1 MGRLRGRGLGGLC
14 SSAQGAPTWASTA
27 HGGHSRDGPAVAV
40 YGGTDTGVTQQPH
53 VGAQAELSRAP
64 RRGLSAADS
73 EVWVGTVSVCLR
85 AGLCTATLTLPPGPQ
100 HHVPSAG
107 RGILPP
113 PTLLPPAGG
122 CQQRHSAPSPTGFLL
137 YPPEDA
143 TISWQH
149 FGAADALCM
158 GPVWGP
164 WHPLGAQQTHYLHPT
179 APSPREGPS
188 WFVTAPHTSAAGGH
202 LCPVCASSALPT
214 AVAPHSTEGP
224 SSAFPAP
231 CREQHEGIWGQQR
244 PWAAGG
250 ALGRLRELGRSL
262 HVAQAGSARAVQ
274 CRCPQPALSP
284 ARPVPTVGSAL
295 GTALQPTQHSC
306 TPPQARS
313 QPMGIAAPPV
323 PITQNTWAAWAH
335 CLGCAAS
342 TAPACTTSALP
353 TRTAPSTL
361 PHRTHST
368 ILLPLHTAL
377 H

>member
-1 MGRLRGRGLGGLC
+1 MPAAPFCPQPHWLPPVSPRGCHHQLAAFWGCRCSLHGAGMGPM
-14 SSAQGAPTWASTA
+14 APS
-27 HGGHSRDGPAVAV
+27 
-40 YGGTDTGVTQQPH
+40 GGTANPLPASHCT
-53 VGAQAELSRAP
+53 LSQ
-64 RRGLSAADS
+64 G
-73 EVWVGTVSVCLR
+73 
-85 AGLCTATLTLPPGPQ
+85 GP
-100 HHVPSAG
+100 
-107 RGILPP
+107 L
-113 PTLLPPAGG
+113 
-122 CQQRHSAPSPTGFLL
+122 
-137 YPPEDA
+137 
-143 TISWQH
+143 
-149 FGAADALCM
+149 
-158 GPVWGP
+158 
-164 WHPLGAQQTHYLHPT
+164 
-179 APSPREGPS
+179 
-188 WFVTAPHTSAAGGH
+188 WFVTAPHISAAGGH

-262 HVAQAGSARAVQ
+262 HVARAGSARAVQ

-284 ARPVPTVGSAL
+284 ARPMPTVGSAL